1 MNEEKFKVVLG
12 QYKGLEAARED
23 ATVTEAELEATCKA
37 QAKKFA
43 QKIDVT
49 DRAVEMGDIAVIDYD
64 GYKEG
69 VPFDGG
75 SSKNYPLEIGSGVFI
90 PGFEEQLVGAQIGQ
104 TVDVKLS
111 FPEEYHAADLAGQ
124 PVVFVVK
131 VNAIQKLHVPELDKT
146 VVMDIKTQLEAQKK
160 QKVEELFENTLIKQI
175 IATSEVAVEEDHLAK
190 EAMLMVEEWKAA
202 VRQQRMDPEMYLQQA
217 GLDDMLLA
225 AQFINQAELR
235 LKSRLILEAIAQKEG
250 FTATQAEVDDEIDKM
265 IIMYKIPAEEL
276 KSRLLPEHIS
286 ALEADIRM
294 RKAIDFVKANAVSP
308 SAN

>member
-75 SSKNYPLEIGSGVFI
+75 SSKNYSLEIGSGVFI
-90 PGFEEQLVGAQIGQ
+90 PGFEEQLVGAEIGQ

-225 AQFINQAELR
+225 TQFINQAELR

-250 FTATQAEVDDEIDKM
+250 FEATQAEVDDEIDKM

>member
-1 MNEEKFKVVLG
+1 MNEEKCKVVLG

-75 SSKNYPLEIGSGVFI
+75 SSKNYSLEIGSGVFI
-90 PGFEEQLVGAQIGQ
+90 PGFEEQLVGAEIGQ

-202 VRQQRMDPEMYLQQA
+202 VRQQRMDPDAYLQQA

-225 AQFINQAELR
+225 TQFINQAELR

-250 FTATQAEVDDEIDKM
+250 FEATQAEVDDEIDKM